1 MSESFLDS
9 TQLRLWVRRIQAGD
23 RSASDELLRATCDRL
38 KRLTRKMLCRF
49 PSVRR
54 WEQSDDV
61 LQNALLRLLRALQ
74 QVEPP
79 SVRHFFSLAAEQ
91 IRRELLDLVRHYGG
105 PHGAGAHHDSGGDG
119 VPEPLD
125 QADEPGELEEW
136 VVFHEQVSQLPAEQ
150 RQVVRLV
157 FYRGWTH
164 AQVAELL
171 GMSKRTARRHWQR
184 ALARLCG
191 AVEGRE
197 VEA

>member
-23 RSASDELLRATCDRL
+23 RSASDELLRATGERL
-38 KRLTRKMLCRF
+38 ERLTRKMLRRF

-74 QVEPP
+74 QVEPA
-79 SVRHFFSLAAEQ
+79 SVRDFFSLAAEQ
-91 IRRELLDLVRHYGG
+91 VRRELLDLARHY
-105 PHGAGAHHDSGGDG
+105 GAHHDSAPDG
-119 VPEPLD
+119 VSEPLD
-125 QADEPGELEEW
+125 QADEPVELEKW
-136 VVFHEQVSQLPAEQ
+136 VVFHEQVSQLPADE
-150 RQVVRLV
+150 REVVGLV
-157 FYRGWTH
+157 FYHGWTH

-171 GMSKRTARRHWQR
+171 GVSKRTVRRHWRR

-191 AVEGRE
+191 AVERRV